1 MGEEE
6 LYFNLLQICESTAK
20 RNKKGAVKKD
30 EKLLVQ
36 NKSLPVAV
44 SMAKAFQ
51 SSQMLLLGH
60 QHAQQVHPTP
70 RMRGMSCPEKR
81 GLVVQKP

>member
-30 EKLLVQ
+30 EKFLEQ

-44 SMAKAFQ
+44 SVAKAFQ
-51 SSQMLLLGH
+51 GRQMLLLGH
-60 QHAQQVHPTP
+60 QHPQQVRATP

-81 GLVVQKP
+81 KLLL